1 MSQTDILK
9 RLGVVTVR
17 NFLDVATC
25 ERIIAEI
32 CESKRTPATS
42 YRDGR
47 AQGVDEQKRRVL
59 RASVSSG
66 LHSLVG
72 ERLREHKRMLE
83 ESFGA
88 PLADWEAPQ
97 FLQYRAGDFFIP
109 HTDSS
114 VAEGS
119 RQFIKRRA
127 MSVVIFLNGESD
139 EPAEG
144 RFGGGSLVLY
154 NLLSDPRTERLGF
167 PIKAEPG
174 TFLAFPSH
182 IFHEVTPVKHGAR
195 YTVVTWFGRHEG
207 DGVSEPTNG
216 KSERPTAPAQTRDH
230 QPG

>member
-1 MSQTDILK
+1 MPHTDILK
-9 RLGVVTVR
+9 RLGVVEVR
-17 NFLDVATC
+17 NFLDVTTC

-47 AQGVDEQKRRVL
+47 AKSVDEQKRRVL

-114 VAEGS
+114 LAGGS
-119 RQFIKRRA
+119 QHFIKRRA
-127 MSVVIFLNGESD
+127 VSVVIFLNGESD
-139 EPAEG
+139 EVAEG

-154 NLLSDPRTERLGF
+154 NLLPDPRCDRMGF

-174 TFLAFPSH
+174 LLLAFPSH
-182 IFHEVTPVKHGAR
+182 IFHEVTPVKHGTR
-195 YTVVTWFGRHEG
+195 YTVVTWFGSHEG
-207 DGVSEPTNG
+207 DSVSEPTKG
-216 KSERPTAPAQTRDH
+216 KPERPSAPASNA
-230 QPG
+230 